1 MNSEKKKKG
10 NTFIYFF
17 TGGEGVSISNLIKT
31 INLSLRKVLIYKGEN
46 QEKSRI
52 LLLTPTGVAA
62 INIDGTTV
70 HTHLG
75 INVGGK
81 MSPLKDRQKA
91 ALSNKISELRLLI
104 IGEISIVFNALF
116 YQVHQRLNK
125 KIQYHSNITFAGL
138 PLNICCDFYQLTLER
153 GLPI

>member
-1 MNSEKKKKG
+1 MNSGILEKG

-104 IGEISIVFNALF
+104 IDEISIVFNVLF
-116 YQVHQRLNK
+116 HQVHQRLNK
-125 KIQYHSNITFAGL
+125 KIQYDSNIPFAGL
-138 PLNICCDFYQLTLER
+138 PLNICCDFYQLTLVR

>member
-1 MNSEKKKKG
+1 MNSGILEKG

-31 INLSLRKVLIYKGEN
+31 INLSLRKILIYKGEN
-46 QEKSRI
+46 REKSRI
-52 LLLTPTGVAA
+52 LLLIPTGVAA

-116 YQVHQRLNK
+116 YQVHRGWIK
-125 KIQYHSNITFAGL
+125 KFSITVIYHL
-138 PLNICCDFYQLTLER
+138 LDYH
-153 GLPI
+153 

>member
-1 MNSEKKKKG
+1 MNSGILEKG

-31 INLSLRKVLIYKGEN
+31 INLSLRKILIYKGEN

-52 LLLTPTGVAA
+52 LLLIPTGVAA

-116 YQVHQRLNK
+116 YQVH
-125 KIQYHSNITFAGL
+125 
-138 PLNICCDFYQLTLER
+138 R
-153 GLPI
+153 G

>member
-1 MNSEKKKKG
+1 MNSGILEKG

-31 INLSLRKVLIYKGEN
+31 INLSLRKILIYKGEN

-52 LLLTPTGVAA
+52 LLLIPTGVAA

-81 MSPLKDRQKA
+81 MCPLKDRQKA

-104 IGEISIVFNALF
+104 IDEISIVFNVLF
-116 YQVHQRLNK
+116 HQVHQRLNK
-125 KIQYHSNITFAGL
+125 KIQYDSNIPFAGL
-138 PLNICCDFYQLTLER
+138 PLNICCDFYQLTLVR